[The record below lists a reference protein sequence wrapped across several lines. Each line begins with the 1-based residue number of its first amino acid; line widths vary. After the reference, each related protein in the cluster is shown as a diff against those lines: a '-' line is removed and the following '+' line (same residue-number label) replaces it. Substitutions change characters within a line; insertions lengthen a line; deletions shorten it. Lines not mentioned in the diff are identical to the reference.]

1 MPNKKSAIKHLRQTK
16 KLTARNSLVK
26 RNIKELIKQG
36 EKAIAKE
43 TVKEQSAKLVH
54 DLQKAVDKAV
64 KTGAL
69 KANTG
74 DRKKSRFAKLLKKSG
89 ASTEATKKAASKT
102 EEKKATK
109 K

>member
-16 KLTARNSLVK
+16 KLTARNSLIK

-43 TVKEQSAKLVH
+43 TIKEKSAELTR
-54 DLQKAVDKAV
+54 DLQKSVDKAV
-64 KTGAL
+64 KTGVL

-74 DRKKSRFAKLLKKSG
+74 NRKKERFAKMLKKAG
-89 ASTEATKKAASKT
+89 ASTEAAKKTAPAK
-102 EEKKATK
+102 EEKKK
-109 K
+109 